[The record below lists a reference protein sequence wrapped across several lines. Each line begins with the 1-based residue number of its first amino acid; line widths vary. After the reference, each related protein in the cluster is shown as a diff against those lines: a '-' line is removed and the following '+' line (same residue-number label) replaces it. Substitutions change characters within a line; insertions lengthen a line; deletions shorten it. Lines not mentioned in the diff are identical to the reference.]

1 MELSVIKC
9 SPEKWAN
16 YSEYAHQAVFGENR
30 HAQLDR
36 INYALLVHNEDKPI
50 GFATCREIDSES
62 LYWQYGGCFKGNVG
76 IYSVRA
82 FEAVFND
89 SKQKYKRI
97 TTLVKNDN
105 VNYLHMLMKF
115 GFRAIGL
122 RTFKNEIFLE
132 MFWGEQ

>member
-1 MELSVIKC
+1 MGLSIIKC

-16 YSEYAHQAVFGENR
+16 YSQNAHKAVFGEMR
-30 HAQLDR
+30 DPSLDR
-36 INYALLVHNEDKPI
+36 ISYAMLVHNDERPI
-50 GFATCREIDSES
+50 GFTTCREIDSES
-62 LYWQYGGCFKGNVG
+62 IYWQYGGCFKGNVG
-76 IYSVRA
+76 IPSVRA